1 MIGRATRVVVG
12 CTVDIAHTADS
23 LHAHVE
29 LDGAPDIRPGD
40 RVTVRGAPADV
51 AHGERLVVRRRA
63 TIERSGRWQR
73 LRVRAAAYF
82 ALTGLLEI
90 GFSVGRDR

>member
-1 MIGRATRVVVG
+1 MTGRTPRVIVG
-12 CTVDIAHTADS
+12 CTVDVAITTDS

-40 RVTVRGAPADV
+40 RVTVRGAPTDV
-51 AHGERLVVRRRA
+51 AYGERLVVRRCA
-63 TIERSGRWQR
+63 TIERSTWFQR
-73 LRVRAAAYF
+73 LRVRAAAYVG
-82 ALTGLLEI
+82 LTGLLEI